1 MISKWQMVNRD
12 KTKAVC
18 RLTIDPMML
27 MKKLFPFLLFIML
40 LSASASLPSAQQM
53 QEDEISISLKGTDGR
68 VYDISKMRG
77 NVLLVSFGATWC
89 QPCKEELRALEQ
101 LKQEYTDKPVRFLWV
116 DIESPEDVS
125 DGQLRNFAKSLKLTF
140 PVLRDPTKFTF
151 AQFTD
156 TVRIPMVTIFNK
168 EGRLVVRQTG
178 MAAPEEYKTFIRA
191 RLNKFLAT
199 GERARSVGTN

>member
-1 MISKWQMVNRD
+1 
-12 KTKAVC
+12 
-18 RLTIDPMML
+18 
-27 MKKLFPFLLFIML
+27 MKKLFPFLLFVML

-53 QEDEISISLKGTDGR
+53 SEDEISISLKGTDGC

-101 LKQEYTDKPVRFLWV
+101 LKQEYKDKPVRFLWV

-168 EGRLVVRQTG
+168 DGRLVVRQTG
-178 MAAPEEYKTFIRA
+178 MAAPEEYKTFLRT

-199 GERARSVGTN
+199 GASANSVGMR